1 MPSSSATFG
10 VVVPVKPP
18 AVAKSRLGGL
28 GDEVRRALAA
38 AFAADTVEAAL
49 SCPRVASVLVVTD
62 DHVLARELAVC
73 GAEVIPDGAADDLN
87 ASLVQ
92 AAAELLRRH
101 PGLHL
106 AALCADLPAL
116 RAVDLARALD
126 AAPGERMGFVADA
139 DGVGT
144 TAVTAPGLDTFRPC
158 FGHGSR
164 AEHLAAGA
172 GEIEL
177 EGIPSLRRDVDTP
190 ADLADVLRLGIGP
203 RTSRVTA
210 GLF

>member
-1 MPSSSATFG
+1 MSSSSATFG
-10 VVVPVKPP
+10 LVVPVKPP

-28 GDEVRRALAA
+28 GDDVRRALAA

-49 SCPRVASVLVVTD
+49 ACTRVATVLVVTD
-62 DHVLARELAVC
+62 DHVLARELAEI
-73 GAEVIPDGAADDLN
+73 GAEVIPDGAAEDLN

-92 AAAELLRRH
+92 AAAELLRRR
-101 PGLHL
+101 PTLRV

-116 RAVDLARALD
+116 RPEDLARALD
-126 AAPGERMGFVADA
+126 AAPLQQMGFVADA
-139 DGVGT
+139 DRVGT
-144 TAVTAPGLDTFRPC
+144 TAVTAPDLERFLPC

-164 AEHLAAGA
+164 AEHLDVGA
-172 GEIEL
+172 REIDL
-177 EGIPSLRRDVDTP
+177 TGLDSLRRDVDTP

-203 RTSRVTA
+203 RTSRLAA

>member
-1 MPSSSATFG
+1 MPPSSAPFG

-28 GDEVRRALAA
+28 GDDVRRALAA

-49 SCPRVASVLVVTD
+49 VSSRVACVLVVTD
-62 DHVLARELAVC
+62 DHVLARELAGL
-73 GAEVIPDGAADDLN
+73 GAEVVPDGAADDLN

-92 AAAELLRRH
+92 AATELVRRH
-101 PGLHL
+101 PDVRV

-116 RAVDLARALD
+116 RPDELTRALD
-126 AAPGERMGFVADA
+126 AAPVDTMGFVADA

-144 TAVTAPGLDTFRPC
+144 TVVTAPDLASFRPR
-158 FGHGSR
+158 FGPGSR
-164 AEHLAAGA
+164 AEHLGAGA
-172 GEIEL
+172 TEL
-177 EGIPSLRRDVDTP
+177 VVDGLASLRRDVDTP
-190 ADLADVLRLGIGP
+190 ADLAEVLRLGIGA
-203 RTSRVTA
+203 RTSRVAA